1 MKTFTLKRHSDGY
14 VYTFD
19 RVGRHSYVRRD
30 NPEMRIDWEGP
41 WGWLARLPKSGVVAG
56 RPWEILPQ
64 HQRETAP
71 PEGIWISRKGGRSYV
86 YDLSSAD

>member
-1 MKTFTLKRHSDGY
+1 MKTFTLQRQNDGL

-19 RVGRHSYVRRD
+19 RACRHSFVRRD
-30 NPEMRIDWEGP
+30 DPAMRIAWEGP
-41 WGWLARLPKSGVVAG
+41 WGWLARLPETGIVAG

-64 HQRETAP
+64 HQRDIAP

-86 YDLSSAD
+86 YDLSASE